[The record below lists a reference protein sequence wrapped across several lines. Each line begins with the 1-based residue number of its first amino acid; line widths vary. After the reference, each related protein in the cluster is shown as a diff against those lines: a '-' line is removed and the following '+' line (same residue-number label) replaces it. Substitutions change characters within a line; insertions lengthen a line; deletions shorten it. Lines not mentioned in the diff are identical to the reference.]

1 MLTFGAEKRN
11 YYVIYVYEKDFFTR
25 ITDALYMH

>member
-11 YYVIYVYEKDFFTR
+11 YYVIYAYEKEYSSW
-25 ITDALYMH
+25 ITDVLHMH